1 MINKKSKIGIIG
13 TGIIGLPIAKNLLK
27 NKYNVLS
34 YVRDVK
40 KHNTVKKSGIKIID
54 DISEFFGQIDVL
66 ILAVSETKDVKKILL
81 GPKGLIKNKIKP
93 ALKSKFIVICDRFT
107 DSTLAYQ
114 VFGKKINIKF
124 INNIHKFILNGIKPN
139 ITFVLKVSINSSR
152 KRLNK
157 RKSKN
162 R

>member
-40 KHNTVKKSGIKIID
+40 KHNAVKKSGIKIID

-66 ILAVSETKDVKKILL
+66 ILAVSETKDVKKILM

-93 ALKSKFIVICDRFT
+93 SIVIDM
-107 DSTLAYQ
+107 STICPIDTIE
-114 VFGKKINIKF
+114 F
-124 INNIHKFILNGIKPN
+124 
-139 ITFVLKVSINSSR
+139 
-152 KRLNK
+152 
-157 RKSKN
+157 
-162 R
+162 